1 MNLPHIEQLQDG
13 DSEAWDVVF
22 NWLWPKSLNI
32 SSQLLAP
39 IAPADAEDVAI
50 EAFTILFQNIH
61 EIQSTERLPSMM
73 VVITKNCARS
83 HLRKLSAAKRGFSKT
98 ITINNVLEGEMPVD
112 DGNPL
117 ESLKTRELFDLLEH
131 IRMELPNRS
140 ARFIQEYYL
149 KGLSHR
155 DIAARYGLPVSS
167 VSGTIR
173 RGLWILRVALEKKF
187 IFSADLPS
195 RMRIN

>member
-1 MNLPHIEQLQDG
+1 M
-13 DSEAWDVVF
+13 VF

-32 SSQLLAP
+32 SSQILGP
-39 IAPADAEDVAI
+39 IAPADVEDVAI
-50 EAFTILFQNIH
+50 EAFTHLFRKMH
-61 EIQSTERLPSMM
+61 KIQSTERLPSLM

-83 HLRKLSAAKRGFSKT
+83 HLRKLSATKRGYFNTVPMNS
-98 ITINNVLEGEMPVD
+98 VLEEEILVD

-117 ESLKTRELFDLLEH
+117 ESMKNRELFDLLEH
-131 IRMELPNRS
+131 IRMELPGRT

-155 DIAARYGLPVSS
+155 DIAARYGLPVST
-167 VSGTIR
+167 VSSRICH
-173 RGLWILRVALEKKF
+173 GLRTLREALEKKS
-187 IFSADLPS
+187 IFFNDLPS